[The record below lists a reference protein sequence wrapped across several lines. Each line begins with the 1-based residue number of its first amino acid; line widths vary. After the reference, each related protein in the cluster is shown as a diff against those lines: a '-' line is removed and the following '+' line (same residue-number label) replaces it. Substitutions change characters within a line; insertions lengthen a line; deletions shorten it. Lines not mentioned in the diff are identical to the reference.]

1 MHFIISP
8 VSLKGRE
15 QTKSGKLKQKNDKE
29 PLAFTLLF
37 VVSIFFFLI
46 FFLEKKKH
54 SQGNLYDKSVSGW
67 QGKRER
73 PEAREVNKKWV
84 PNHVEWSIESRLV
97 LMR

>member
-1 MHFIISP
+1 MKVLSNLKKKIMHFIISP

-46 FFLEKKKH
+46 FFLEKKNTVRGIYMTNQCQDGRGREKG
-54 SQGNLYDKSVSGW
+54 QR
-67 QGKRER
+67 QGK
-73 PEAREVNKKWV
+73 
-84 PNHVEWSIESRLV
+84 
-97 LMR
+97 